1 MTPAVTEDLIES
13 APRPHSAFRRRFDS
27 ALHQRW
33 GVVTVLIVGV
43 LAGSLGG
50 YLAGRAH
57 PRTLAGLGYVFF
69 TVDQGEVSIAFG
81 EQLDPNYGRPPPPT
95 LTTQDLAALDEVVRA
110 EVVIL
115 SAQSVVPVLCDTAI
129 GQPGSNRGGGSAYPS
144 TIFNVEGGR
153 ISELVWPLAN
163 AAAAS
168 RTLHTLVFQ
177 AQLCPDLPASNASI
191 RSSGVV
197 NGIGDEYVVF
207 YGQPTLG
214 NSPGAVYRTTAL
226 VRVGADLIEVSFT
239 SDLVA
244 APDAENRCL
253 QAAAVAA
260 QLAAGS

>member
-13 APRPHSAFRRRFDS
+13 APRSHSAFRRRFDS
-27 ALHQRW
+27 ALHHRW
-33 GVVTVLIVGV
+33 AVVSVLIVGLIV
-43 LAGSLGG
+43 GSLGG

-57 PRTLAGLGYVFF
+57 PRTLAGLGYIFSY
-69 TVDQGEVSIAFG
+69 VDQGDVSIAFG

-95 LTTQDLAALDEVVRA
+95 LTSQDLAALDEVVRA
-110 EVVIL
+110 EVVIV
-115 SAQSVVPVLCDTAI
+115 SAQSAIPVLCDTAI
-129 GQPGSNRGGGSAYPS
+129 GQPGTSNGFGGSFPS

-153 ISELVWPLAN
+153 ISELVWPLAD

-168 RTLHTLVFQ
+168 RMLHTLVFQ
-177 AQLCPDLPASNASI
+177 AQLCPDLPDSNASI

-226 VRVGADLIEVSFT
+226 VRVGSDLIEVSFT

-244 APDAENRCL
+244 APDAETRCL

-260 QLAAGS
+260 QVAAGS